1 MSEKDTQKDDL
12 VGKTKAIRD
21 HDHDMIHDLSKRLDA
36 VWRYRPIHRERRQ
49 IPRSPAILAGEQADG
64 DPDHRAVEGT
74 HSRARPQGQLL
85 SRGVTNRG
93 AAPDGCP
100 KR

>member
-1 MSEKDTQKDDL
+1 MSEKDIQKDDS

-21 HDHDMIHDLSKRLDA
+21 HDHDMIDDLSKRLDA
-36 VWRYRPIHRERRQ
+36 GVALRPIHRQRRQ
-49 IPRSPAILAGEQADG
+49 VPRSPAVLAGEQADG

-85 SRGVTNRG
+85 K
-93 AAPDGCP
+93 DGHV
-100 KR
+100 R